1 MDIKSN
7 ALSRINSFYKKLS
20 PSEKKVA
27 DYILANAKQV
37 IHMPMSEVAKN
48 SDVSDPSV
56 LRFCRSLGY
65 TGYLDYKLA
74 LTQDL
79 ASPTEF
85 ISEAVKEHDSV
96 AEIAQKTFAAA
107 NQGLYDSLQGMDML
121 ELKKAIE
128 LIRNARLVLIIG
140 VGTSA
145 PIAQMFYN
153 RLLRIGI
160 NARVQT
166 DSYLQLMEASLL
178 GEEDVVVGISQTGAS
193 IDPIVTLEEAKSHGV
208 KTIALTGSLASPITK
223 NVDICL
229 FSVTNSLQPEDVS
242 SRISQIIILESIYLA
257 LSMQDLEK
265 TKNNEHKLWSAIVKK
280 TL

>member
-7 ALSRINSFYKKLS
+7 ALSRINSFYKRLS

-27 DYILANAKQV
+27 DYILTHAKEV

-85 ISEAVKEHDSV
+85 ISEAVKEHDGVS
-96 AEIAQKTFAAA
+96 EITQKTFAAA
-107 NQGLYDSLQGMDML
+107 NKGLYDSLQGLDML
-121 ELKKAIE
+121 ELARAVD
-128 LIRNARLVLIIG
+128 LIKNARLVLIIG

-145 PIAQMFYN
+145 PIAQIFYN
-153 RLLRIGI
+153 RLIRIGI
-160 NARVQT
+160 NTRVQT

-178 GEEDVVVGISQTGAS
+178 NEDDVVMSISQTGAS
-193 IDPIVTLEEAKSHGV
+193 IDPIITLEEARSHGA

-223 NVDICL
+223 NVDVCL
-229 FSVTNSLQPEDVS
+229 FSATNSLQPEDVS
-242 SRISQIIILESIYLA
+242 SRISQIIILESIFLT
-257 LSMQDLEK
+257 LSMQNLEHSN
-265 TKNNEHKLWSAIVKK
+265 NNEHKLWSAIVKK